1 MSSWLA
7 VPLLPTADLRLWS
20 APVLSCTAALLPIDV
35 WLCTGMFLL
44 WRWWLL
50 IVLRLRLLVMLFVFL
65 LLFLW
70 KCSRLFLTL
79 WSGRMWN
86 NICDVALRNRVS
98 GLAASDGV
106 LWFLRASGSPRGP
119 KRSSVDSDA
128 CDTDDPRRVLDIE
141 QADFSH

>member
-1 MSSWLA
+1 MSSRLA
-7 VPLLPTADLRLWS
+7 VPLLPTADLRLRS
-20 APVLSCTAALLPIDV
+20 APMLSCTAALLPIDV

-65 LLFLW
+65 LLFLR

-106 LWFLRASGSPRGP
+106 LRFLHASGCPRGP